1 MFIWAVDEVCGLE
14 AAQRKQS
21 CIQKINS
28 QNLKSES
35 DRCEANLAE
44 KRRALPLPGA
54 SRYGCMQAIYGNICM
69 FAEFFP
75 IYVFFTSFAM
85 ALILVIT
92 IVLITIVIIIRDEM
106 NETRRKEARRSAIAP
121 RGFIRMRHQ
130 EHPLFPNYEWN
141 RRFRYRPPPATDE
154 DSSSSDYSDEEDL
167 LYYYRKQRI

>member
-14 AAQRKQS
+14 ADQRKQS

-54 SRYGCMQAIYGNICM
+54 SRYGCM

-85 ALILVIT
+85 ALILVIA
-92 IVLITIVIIIRDEM
+92 IVQWKLIRDEM

-141 RRFRYRPPPATDE
+141 RRLRYRPPPATDE